1 VRELVFADNGFSDL
15 ASELLRADD
24 ETAAVLFVNVV
35 GRGEYG
41 ERLLVRE
48 VCKAPSDAYEQRSPV
63 AIVLSPSFVSW
74 VAKQALGRRQGLI
87 FAHTHPFCQGVPEFS
102 PVDDGGEK
110 SLAEFLLRRFPAVP
124 HGALVLS
131 EGGCRARVLGTD
143 EPMRVVQVGRTL
155 QFLFDPMAFPSTQSV
170 FDRQVRAFGEQG
182 QARLRSLRAGI
193 VGLGGTGSIV
203 AEQLAHLGIGSFL
216 LIDPDVVEESNLNR
230 LVGASQ
236 NDVGKPKVEVAA
248 RHIESIRPDI
258 QTETV
263 NGSVLQASTAR
274 RLAEVDFF
282 FCCTDSHGSRAVL
295 SQVAFQYL
303 VPCIDTGVSISSKD
317 GRVTHITGRVQL
329 LAPGLGC
336 LTCAGLLD
344 SDAVRRDL
352 MTEYERQ
359 ADQYFI
365 GAHEPQPA
373 VISLNGTVVSLAVT
387 MFLAAVTHI
396 PGEARYQLYN
406 GIKGTIR
413 AVAHTPDPSC
423 IVCSPT
429 GALARG
435 DDWPLPAR
443 QT

>member
-1 VRELVFADNGFSDL
+1 VRELVFAGNGFSDL
-15 ASELLRADD
+15 ASELLRSDN
-24 ETAAVLFVNVV
+24 ETAAVLFANVV

-48 VCKAPSDAYEQRSPV
+48 VQQAPADTYQKRSAV
-63 AIVLSPSFVSW
+63 DIVLSPSYVAW
-74 VAKQALGRRQGLI
+74 VAKQALSREQALV
-87 FAHTHPFCQGVPEFS
+87 FVHTHPRCENVPAFS
-102 PVDDGGEK
+102 PPDDRGEK
-110 SLAEFLLRRFPAVP
+110 ALAEFLWRRIPAVP

-131 EGGCRARVLGTD
+131 EGGCRARELGTE
-143 EPMRVVQVGRTL
+143 EPMRVVQVGKTL
-155 QFLFDPMAFPSTQSV
+155 QFPFDPMSSPSTQFA

-182 QARLRSLRAGI
+182 QARLRSLRVGI

-203 AEQLAHLGIGSFL
+203 AEQLAHLGIRNFL
-216 LIDPDVVEESNLNR
+216 LIDPDVADESNLNR
-230 LVGASQ
+230 LVGASLK
-236 NDVGKPKVEVAA
+236 DVGKPKVEVAA
-248 RHIESIRPDI
+248 RHVESICLDVK
-258 QTETV
+258 TEPV
-263 NGSVLQASTAR
+263 IGSVLHASTAC
-274 RLAEVDFF
+274 RLADVDFF
-282 FCCTDSHGSRAVL
+282 FCCTDSYGSRAVL
-295 SQVAFQYL
+295 SQLAFQYL
-303 VPCIDTGVSISSKD
+303 IPCIDTGVSISSKD
-317 GRVTHITGRVQL
+317 GRVIHITGRVQM

-352 MTEYERQ
+352 MTDFERQ
-359 ADQYFI
+359 SDPYFI

-396 PGEARYQLYN
+396 PAEARYQLYN
-406 GIKGTIR
+406 GITGTIR
-413 AVAHTPDPSC
+413 AVAHTPDPAC

-435 DDWPLPAR
+435 NEWPLPAR